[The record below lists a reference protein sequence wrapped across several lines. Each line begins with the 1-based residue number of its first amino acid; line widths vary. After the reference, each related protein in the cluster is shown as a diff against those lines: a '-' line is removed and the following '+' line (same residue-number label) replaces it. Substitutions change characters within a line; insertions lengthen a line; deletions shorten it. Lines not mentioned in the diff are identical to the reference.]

1 MTFKQHR
8 YDLFAKNRIEIK
20 HLNFNHLIWLLLF
33 FSTFPC
39 LAQTKQDSLKIDRK
53 WNIHFQS
60 TVINQYHPAFPASYS
75 GTNSLNQNPESRTS
89 VSGTLFFGARL
100 WKGAEAYFNPELTGG
115 AGFSQTTGIAGFPN
129 GEVYRVSDANPHIY
143 IARLYFKQ
151 VFALSREYEY
161 KEDAINQIAS
171 KAPTSYFAISAGK
184 FSVMDFFDN
193 NSYSHDPRKQFFNWA
208 LMGNGAWDYPANT
221 RGYTYGVVLEFVK
234 PTLAVRFSSVLVPTT
249 ANGSTMDHDILHARS
264 DAFEFEHKYSLGN
277 QTGTIRWM
285 TYLSHARM
293 GNYNE
298 AITWGINHH
307 TTPAIDSVRT
317 TGRTKFG
324 FGVNLEQPLS
334 KSIGIF
340 LRASWNDGKN
350 ETWAFTEIDRHL
362 SAGLVVNGA
371 SWKRK
376 DDNFGFAQIVNG
388 ISAEHRNYLKAGG
401 YGFIIGDGN
410 LNYGN
415 EYISEIYYSFR
426 FFMNGLWL
434 TPDYQLIVNPG
445 YNKNRGPVNA
455 FGLRLHI
462 EI

>member
-1 MTFKQHR
+1 MTFKQHKNS
-8 YDLFAKNRIEIK
+8 LFVKNRIGINYLNFK
-20 HLNFNHLIWLLLF
+20 HLFWVLLF

-39 LAQTKQDSLKIDRK
+39 LAQTIQDTLKIERK
-53 WNIHFQS
+53 WNFHYQS
-60 TVINQYHPAFPASYS
+60 TVITQYHPAFQSSYS
-75 GTNSLNQNPESRTS
+75 GMNSLDPTPETHTS

-115 AGFSQTTGIAGFPN
+115 AGFSQTTGVAGFPN

-143 IARLYFKQ
+143 VARLYLKQ
-151 VFALSREYEY
+151 VFPLSDKYEFRE
-161 KEDAINQIAS
+161 DDVNQIAS
-171 KAPTSYFAISAGK
+171 MVPTSYFAASAGK
-184 FSVMDFFDN
+184 FSMMDFFDN
-193 NSYSHDPRKQFFNWA
+193 NCYSHDPRKQFFNWT

-221 RGYTYGVVLEFVK
+221 RGYTYGIVLEFVK
-234 PTLAVRFSSVLVPTT
+234 PIFAVRFSTVMVPTA

-285 TYLSHARM
+285 TYLTHARM

-298 AITWGINHH
+298 AMTWGKNHH
-307 TTPAIDSVRT
+307 TSPAIDSVRT

-350 ETWAFTEIDRHL
+350 ETWAFTEIDHHL

-371 SWKRK
+371 FWKRK
-376 DDNFGFAQIVNG
+376 DDNLGFALIVNG
-388 ISAEHRNYLKAGG
+388 ISTEHRNYLKAGG

-415 EYISEIYYSFR
+415 EYISEIYYSFK
-426 FFMNGLWL
+426 FLLNGLFL
-434 TPDYQLIVNPG
+434 TPNYQFIANPAN
-445 YNKNRGPVNA
+445 NKDRGPVNA
-455 FGLRLHI
+455 FGVRLHY